1 MIRSGGLLVALLVM
15 PALVAC
21 GVPEAKYQMAVNDA
35 SGAKSDL
42 AKCQEGMKRIPD
54 LESQIKQLNDDL
66 AVARG
71 RAQTDD
77 EKAELEE
84 LRKAKAEAEVRAK
97 LLDDFVKKFKA
108 MIDAGKLKIVVR
120 RGRLVLVLKSEVLFN
135 GGSAEIRPQGKA
147 TLTEIA
153 ATLKTVSGRRFQIAG
168 HTDVIPIKTK
178 EFPSNWELSTARAM
192 EVLKLLLVQGVPPQN
207 LSAAGFGP
215 YDPVA
220 NNNSAYGQALN
231 RRIEIT
237 LLPNME
243 DLAKLPEFKD
253 DKPEKK

>member
-1 MIRSGGLLVALLVM
+1 MIRSGGLLVVLG
-15 PALVAC
+15 LVAC

-42 AKCQEGMKRIPD
+42 ASCKRSGEEALKRIAD
-54 LESQIKQLNDDL
+54 LEAQARQLSDDL

-71 RAQTDD
+71 RAQTDE

-135 GGSAEIRPQGKA
+135 GGSAEIRPAGKA

-153 ATLKTVSGRRFQIAG
+153 ATLKTVTGRRFQIAG
-168 HTDVIPIKTK
+168 HTDVVPIKTK

-192 EVLKLLLVQGVPPQN
+192 EVLKLLLTQGVPPQN

-237 LLPNME
+237 LLPNMD

-253 DKPEKK
+253 EKPEKK